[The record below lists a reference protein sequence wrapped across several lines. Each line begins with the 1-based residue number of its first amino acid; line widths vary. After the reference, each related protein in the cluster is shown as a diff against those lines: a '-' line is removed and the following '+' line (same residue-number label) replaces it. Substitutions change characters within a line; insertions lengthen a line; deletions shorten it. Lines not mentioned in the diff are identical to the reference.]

1 MSEFKE
7 LDTSVNANAPVV
19 FSEEIV
25 ALIRSD
31 LTPKKMREQI
41 GDYHEKDIAMALEEL
56 SEDECQKLFRLLTMD
71 TLVSV
76 LEYSDDIA
84 RFFAP
89 LSMRRKV
96 EALSRMEASTAVELL
111 QQLGKLERDS
121 LTDLLTPE
129 LRSEIRL
136 MSSFEEDEIGSRMST
151 NYIEIPE
158 NSTIKGAMSELIRQA
173 PENDNMSVLYV
184 VDEEG
189 TFCGAIDLKDL
200 IIARENTAL
209 SDITRVSY
217 PYVYAKAL
225 IDDCLSSLIDY
236 SESSI
241 PVLDN
246 EDKLIGV
253 VTAQDFM
260 EVIDEELSE
269 DYAKLA
275 GLTAEEDLSEPII
288 HSVKKRLPWLGVLL
302 ILGFVVSATVGLFES
317 VVAQLPVIMSFQS
330 LILGMA
336 GNVGTQSL
344 AVAIRVLMD
353 QQVGRSHLSSLVWKE
368 ARVGVFNGMLL
379 GVLSFVSIGG
389 FQWLQGNGLAFAFAV
404 SGCLGVAMVLAML
417 ASSLSGTIIP
427 IIFKKMGV
435 DPAVASGP
443 LITTINDLVAVIS
456 YYGLAWLILI
466 NWMQVGS

>member
-7 LDTSVNANAPVV
+7 MEAGTNAAAPVN

-25 ALIRSD
+25 SLIRSD
-31 LTPKKMREQI
+31 LTPKKMREQLA
-41 GDYHEKDIAMALEEL
+41 DYHEKDIALALEDL
-56 SEDECQKLFRLLTMD
+56 TADERIKLFRLLTME

-76 LEYSDDIA
+76 LEYSEDIA
-84 RFFAP
+84 AHFAP
-89 LSMRRKV
+89 LSMRQKV
-96 EALSRMEASTAVELL
+96 EALSLMEASSAVELL
-111 QQLGKLERDS
+111 QALSKMERDQ

-129 LRSEIRL
+129 LRGEIRL
-136 MSSFEEDEIGSRMST
+136 LSSFEEDEIGSRMST

-158 NSTIKGAMSELIRQA
+158 NVSIKGAMSELIRQA
-173 PENDNMSVLYV
+173 PENDNMSTLYV

-200 IIARENTAL
+200 IIAREGTAL

-236 SESSI
+236 SEASI

-246 EDKLIGV
+246 DNKLIGV

-260 EVIDEELSE
+260 EVIDEEFGE

-275 GLTAEEDLSEPII
+275 GLTAEEDLSEPVLQ
-288 HSVKKRLPWLGVLL
+288 SVKKRLPWLGILL
-302 ILGFVVSATVGLFES
+302 VLGFFVSATVGLFET
-317 VVAQLPVIMSFQS
+317 VVAQLPIIMSFQS

-353 QQVGRSHLSSLVWKE
+353 QQIGSKHLIGLVWKE
-368 ARVGVFNGMLL
+368 TRVGILNGLLL
-379 GVLSFVSIGG
+379 GLLSFAAIGLYLMVSNNPA
-389 FQWLQGNGLAFAFAV
+389 LFAFSV
-404 SGCLGVAMVLAML
+404 SGCLGMAMVLAML

-427 IIFKKMGV
+427 ILFKKLGV

-456 YYGLAWLILI
+456 YYGLTWLLLL
-466 NWMQVGS
+466 